1 MSATNDRVTNPGL
14 LTSASKKS
22 APMDVKH
29 MRKTEDGK
37 VSVLDVVAQMKNCT
51 QHYASKMY
59 RRLVEEERVP
69 DCEIRSL
76 MSAKCGR
83 QHRSHY
89 PTPVASTTEITQISW
104 QLPGANE
111 IRKNC
116 ANVCVRYLG
125 GDMSLVDE
133 ISHNKRLQEQLREDD
148 PSHPAR
154 IFGKAVEQGES
165 ETVKRKQEELT
176 LKKPDQ

>member
-1 MSATNDRVTNPGL
+1 MSATNDRVANPGL
-14 LTSASKKS
+14 LTSASNKS

-37 VSVLDVVAQMKNCT
+37 VSVLDVIAQMKNCT

-83 QHRSHY
+83 QNRSHY
-89 PTPVASTTEITQISW
+89 PTPVASAAEITQIIW
-104 QLPGANE
+104 QLPGASE
-111 IRKNC
+111 FRKNC

-125 GDMSLVDE
+125 GLSLVDE
-133 ISHNKRLQEQLREDD
+133 ISKTSVSKSSFVKTTHPILHVSLERQWINENQKQSNENK
-148 PSHPAR
+148 SNWH
-154 IFGKAVEQGES
+154 
-165 ETVKRKQEELT
+165 
-176 LKKPDQ
+176 